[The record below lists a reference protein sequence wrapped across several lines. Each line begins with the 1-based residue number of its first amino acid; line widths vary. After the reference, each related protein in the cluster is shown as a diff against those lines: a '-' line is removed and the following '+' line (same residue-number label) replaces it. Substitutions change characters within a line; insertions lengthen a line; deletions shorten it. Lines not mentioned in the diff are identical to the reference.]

1 MNTWQAIF
9 VEPAKTV
16 VSQVS
21 QFLVNVLLVIIILI
35 IGWII
40 SKFIKTVVAKLL
52 KTVKLDEL
60 AKKIELDKLLAKGGI
75 TYTLSDLVSVVVY
88 WLALLVTFVVAI
100 NSIGLPIAAELLNKV
115 ALYVPNIIAAI
126 FILIFGMFV
135 AIVLRNIVLTAATNA
150 GLSQSKLLSQ
160 IVEIVVIVFAILV
173 TLEQLSI
180 KAQIIEQ
187 AITVVLAS
195 LGLGLALAFGLG
207 CKDIAGKFAAELVEK
222 MKGKK

>member
-40 SKFIKTVVAKLL
+40 SKFIKTVIAKLL

-60 AKKIELDKLLAKGGI
+60 SDKIELNKLLAKGGI
-75 TYTLSDLVSVVVY
+75 TYPLSELISIIVY

-126 FILIFGMFV
+126 FIMISGMFV
-135 AIVLRNIVLTAATNA
+135 ATILRNIVLTAANNT
-150 GLSQSKLLSQ
+150 GLSQAKLLAQ
-160 IVEIVVIVFAILV
+160 VVEIVVIVFAILV
-173 TLEQLSI
+173 TLEQLNI
-180 KAQIIEQ
+180 KAQIIELT
-187 AITVVLAS
+187 ISIVLAS
-195 LGLGLALAFGLG
+195 LGLGFALAFGLG
-207 CKDIAGKFAAELVEK
+207 CKDLAGKFTAELVEK

>member
-40 SKFIKTVVAKLL
+40 SKFIKTVIAKLL

-60 AKKIELDKLLAKGGI
+60 ADKIELNKLLAKGGI
-75 TYTLSDLVSVVVY
+75 TYPLSELVSIIVY

-100 NSIGLPIAAELLNKV
+100 NSIGMPIAAELLNKV
-115 ALYVPNIIAAI
+115 ALYVPNVIAAI
-126 FILIFGMFV
+126 FIMIFGMFV
-135 AIVLRNIVLTAATNA
+135 ATILRNIVLTAANNA
-150 GLSQSKLLSQ
+150 GLSQSKLLAQ
-160 IVEIVVIVFAILV
+160 VVEIIVIVFAIMV

-180 KAQIIEQ
+180 KAQIIELT
-187 AITVVLAS
+187 ISIVLAS
-195 LGLGLALAFGLG
+195 LGLGFALAFGLG
-207 CKDIAGKFAAELVEK
+207 CKDLAGKFTSELVEK

>member
-75 TYTLSDLVSVVVY
+75 SYTLSDLVSVVVY

-160 IVEIVVIVFAILV
+160 IVEIVVIVFAVLV

-195 LGLGLALAFGLG
+195 LGLGFALAFGLG
-207 CKDIAGKFAAELVEK
+207 CKDIAGKFTAELVEK